1 MSADLNSHESPHQP
15 TPNDP
20 ETIEEELALFAE
32 AIEAGIDP
40 FAEPKKKT
48 PWAKYATAWFM
59 IILMISFASKVMM
72 RALP

>member
-1 MSADLNSHESPHQP
+1 MNAGIRPK
-15 TPNDP
+15 DP

-40 FAEPKKKT
+40 FPEPRKET

-59 IILMISFASKVMM
+59 IVLMISFVSKALN
-72 RALP
+72 RAL